1 MLYAHGLLREI
12 VRPPQRLPFVFK
24 GSRMKNKTIV
34 ILATL
39 DTKAPEAR
47 FMKEEIQALG
57 GTAMLLDLGVVGQA
71 GTTADITREEI
82 ASLGGVSLEELL
94 RNPTR
99 ERSQPII
106 VKGAILKLRELLDT
120 GRIDGALALGGT
132 QGTSIN
138 GEILQSLPYGF
149 PKVLLST
156 AASGDT
162 SHFVGIKDITMMFS
176 VSDILGLNVFSE
188 RILANAAACA
198 MGMAQVER
206 NICQANAKGVV
217 GITNLGVLTKG
228 AMHAIKLLESAG
240 FQCITF
246 HAIGAGGDAMEQM
259 MKEGIITAVFD
270 YAMGDIA
277 DGVFGVLRGASD
289 TRLTTAGKLG
299 LPQVL
304 VPGGSEHL
312 GILTDP
318 NVTPPGYEDHDDTWH
333 SPVIYVP
340 RVNEVEQ
347 GKIAEEIGKRLSH
360 TSGNAVFL
368 YPLKGVSR
376 YSNSEIGEIQNADLD
391 AKYWEQLQNVLPESI
406 KAEALNYHAEAPEFI
421 EYAVSTLI
429 GLIEKS

>member
-1 MLYAHGLLREI
+1 
-12 VRPPQRLPFVFK
+12 
-24 GSRMKNKTIV
+24 MKNKTIA

-39 DTKAPEAR
+39 DTKAPEAG
-47 FMKEEIQALG
+47 FMKTEIENLG
-57 GTAMLLDLGVVGQA
+57 GSAILVDLGVVGEA
-71 GTTADITREEI
+71 GITADVSREEL
-82 ASLGGVSLEELL
+82 AEKGGVPLESLL
-94 RNPTR
+94 NSPTR
-99 ERSQPII
+99 EKAQPVM
-106 VKGAILKLRELLDT
+106 VKGAILALRELLDA
-120 GRIDGALALGGT
+120 GKIDGALALGGT

-198 MGMAQVER
+198 LGMAQVER
-206 NICQANAKGVV
+206 DVRQTSAKGVV

-228 AMHAIKLLESAG
+228 AMHAIELLEKAG
-240 FQCITF
+240 YECITF

-277 DGVFGVLRGASD
+277 DGVFGVLRSASD
-289 TRLTTAGKLG
+289 TRLTTAGDLG
-299 LPQVL
+299 IPQVL

-318 NVTPPGYEDHDDTWH
+318 NVVPEGYTDHQDTWH

-340 RVNEVEQ
+340 RVNEEEQ
-347 GKIAEEIGKRLSH
+347 AKIAADIGKRLSH
-360 TSGNAVFL
+360 TKGNAVFL

-376 YSNSEIGEIQNADLD
+376 YSHAEIGEIPNSELD
-391 AKYWEQLQNVLPESI
+391 AVYWRQLQDVLPSTI
-406 KAEALNYHAEAPEFI
+406 KSEALDYNAEDPEFV
-421 EYAVSTLI
+421 EYAVKTLI
-429 GLIEKS
+429 DLIEKT